1 MYFLRN
7 GRSAEWIIGRRFR
20 LEDNWIEP
28 MVDLPTQTLSPQT
41 KEQGFLKVFKK
52 VTRLISMVLDH
63 QQVMDTIVS
72 SLPDLLDIDAC
83 TIRLLDAGTNTF
95 VLGAAHGLSL
105 EYLSRKSIDTEETM
119 EMIKSGY
126 PVAKVDL
133 DEDPTYLD
141 RDAAAKEGIKSVLT
155 LPILFQDSIIGIMR
169 LLTKSQRLFTAE
181 EISFSMALAEQ
192 VGVAISNGRMFKEMA
207 NQVDFMNEVQKISR
221 MVNSTL
227 DMDSVLNTIV
237 QRVPVSMD
245 AKGCTLRLFNPLTNQ
260 LELVASYGVSEKYLK
275 QSNIEDEKNVT
286 MVLSGEPVAIY
297 DVASDDRVLNKKNM
311 MEEGINSLLA
321 VPIKVGKEI
330 IGVLRIFS
338 EKHHSFTSTEVN
350 FAVTVAEAGGTAI
363 QNARMYQKIN
373 LLFNQIEEN
382 ERFLSDI
389 LDCIRPELLVVDKNR
404 HVVLANKVCQQRL
417 GLEEADIL
425 GMEYHEL
432 CSANKDGSACPVDD
446 VLRTGKPATYEH
458 KVKLEDGEHWLE
470 RTASPMFD
478 DDGNVEFVIEII
490 RDITTKRALE
500 KEQMER
506 VELQGVVE
514 LAGTVAHEIN
524 TPLFAALGTAQILEE
539 DIEKQELI
547 ADVQTIIRN
556 LKNISDLT
564 KKMTDM
570 TGFERKDYV
579 GEANIVEFK

>member
-1 MYFLRN
+1 
-7 GRSAEWIIGRRFR
+7 
-20 LEDNWIEP
+20 
-28 MVDLPTQTLSPQT
+28 MVNIPTQTISPQT

-72 SLPDLLDIDAC
+72 SLPELLDIDAC
-83 TIRLLDAGTNTF
+83 TIRLLDMGTNSF

-105 EYLSRKSIDTEETM
+105 EYLSRQSIDTEETM

-133 DEDPTYLD
+133 DEDPTYRD

-169 LLTKSQRLFTAE
+169 LLTKNQRLFTAE

-207 NQVDFMNEVQKISR
+207 NQVDFMNEVQKISS

-237 QRVPVSMD
+237 QRVPLSMK
-245 AKGCTLRLFNPLTNQ
+245 AKGCTLRLLNPLTNQ
-260 LELVASYGVSEKYLK
+260 LELVASYGISETYLHS
-275 QSNIEDEKNVT
+275 SNIENEKNVT

-297 DVASDDRVLNKKNM
+297 DISTDDRVLNKKNM
-311 MEEGINSLLA
+311 IKEGINSLLA

-338 EKHHSFTSTEVN
+338 DKHRSFSGLEVN

-363 QNARMYQKIN
+363 QNARVYQKIN

-389 LDCIRPELLVVDKNR
+389 LDCIRPELLVVDNNK
-404 HVVLANKVCQQRL
+404 HIVLANKVCQQRL
-417 GLEEADIL
+417 GMNEAEIL

-432 CSANKDGSACPVDD
+432 CSADEDGAACPVED
-446 VLRTGKPATYEH
+446 VFRDGKPATYEH
-458 KVKLEDGEHWLE
+458 KVELDDGEHWFE

-478 DDGNVEFVIEII
+478 EHGKVEFVIEIV
-490 RDITTKRALE
+490 RDITTKRKLE
-500 KEQMER
+500 KEQIER

-539 DIEKQELI
+539 DIEKQELV

-556 LKNISDLT
+556 LKNISELT
-564 KKMTDM
+564 RKMTEM

>member
-1 MYFLRN
+1 
-7 GRSAEWIIGRRFR
+7 
-20 LEDNWIEP
+20 
-28 MVDLPTQTLSPQT
+28 MVDLPTQTLPQQT

-133 DEDPTYLD
+133 DADPTYRD

-192 VGVAISNGRMFKEMA
+192 VGVAISNGRMFKEME

-227 DMDSVLNTIV
+227 DLDSVLNTIV

-245 AKGCTLRLFNPLTNQ
+245 AKGCTLRLFNSQTNQ
-260 LELVASYGVSEKYLK
+260 LELVASYGVSEKYLE

-286 MVLSGEPVAIY
+286 MVLSGEPVTIY
-297 DVASDDRVLNKKNM
+297 DVSSDDRVLNKKNM

-321 VPIKVGKEI
+321 VPIKVGEEI

-338 EKHHSFTSTEVN
+338 EKHHSFTNTEVN
-350 FAVTVAEAGGTAI
+350 FAVTVSEAGGTAI

-404 HVVLANKVCQQRL
+404 RVVLANKVCQRRL
-417 GLEEADIL
+417 GMEEADIL

-432 CSANKDGSACPVDD
+432 CSANQDDSACPVDD
-446 VLRTGKPATYEH
+446 VLRNGKPATYEH
-458 KVKLEDGEHWLE
+458 KVELEDGEHWLE

-478 DDGNVEFVIEII
+478 DKGNVEFVIEII
-490 RDITTKRALE
+490 RDITTKKALE

-539 DIEKQELI
+539 DIEKQELV

-556 LKNISDLT
+556 LKNISELT

>member
-1 MYFLRN
+1 
-7 GRSAEWIIGRRFR
+7 
-20 LEDNWIEP
+20 
-28 MVDLPTQTLSPQT
+28 MVNTPTQTISPQA

-72 SLPDLLDIDAC
+72 SLPELLDIDAC
-83 TIRLLDAGTNTF
+83 TIRLLDMGTNSF

-105 EYLSRKSIDTEETM
+105 EYLSRQSIDTEETM

-133 DEDPTYLD
+133 DEDPTYRD

-169 LLTKSQRLFTAE
+169 LLTKKQRLFTAE

-207 NQVDFMNEVQKISR
+207 NQVDFMNEVQKISS

-237 QRVPVSMD
+237 QRVPLSMQ
-245 AKGCTLRLFNPLTNQ
+245 AKGCTLRLLNPLTNQ
-260 LELVASYGVSEKYLK
+260 LELVASYGISETYLDS
-275 QSNIEDEKNVT
+275 SNIENEKNVT

-297 DVASDDRVLNKKNM
+297 DISTDDRVLNKKNM
-311 MEEGINSLLA
+311 MKEGINSLLA
-321 VPIKVGKEI
+321 VPIKVGNEI

-338 EKHHSFTSTEVN
+338 DKHRSFSDLEVN

-363 QNARMYQKIN
+363 QNARVYQKIN

-389 LDCIRPELLVVDKNR
+389 LDCIRPELLVVDNKK
-404 HVVLANKVCQQRL
+404 HIVLANKVCLQRL
-417 GLEEADIL
+417 GIDEAEIL

-432 CSANKDGSACPVDD
+432 CSADEDGGACPVED
-446 VLRTGKPATYEH
+446 VFRDGKPATYEH
-458 KVKLEDGEHWLE
+458 KVELDDGEHWFE

-478 DDGNVEFVIEII
+478 EHGNVEFVIEIV
-490 RDITTKRALE
+490 RDITTKRKLE
-500 KEQMER
+500 KEQIER

-556 LKNISDLT
+556 LKKISELT
-564 KKMTDM
+564 GKMTEM

>member
-1 MYFLRN
+1 
-7 GRSAEWIIGRRFR
+7 
-20 LEDNWIEP
+20 
-28 MVDLPTQTLSPQT
+28 MVDLPTQTLPQQT

-133 DEDPTYLD
+133 DADPTYRD

-192 VGVAISNGRMFKEMA
+192 VGVAISNGRMFKEME

-227 DMDSVLNTIV
+227 DLDSVLNTIV

-245 AKGCTLRLFNPLTNQ
+245 AKGCTLRLFNSQTNQ
-260 LELVASYGVSEKYLK
+260 LELVASYGVSEKYLE

-297 DVASDDRVLNKKNM
+297 DVSSDDRVLNKKNM

-321 VPIKVGKEI
+321 VPIKVGEEI

-338 EKHHSFTSTEVN
+338 EKHHSFTNTEVN
-350 FAVTVAEAGGTAI
+350 FAVTVSEAGGTAI

-389 LDCIRPELLVVDKNR
+389 LDL
-404 HVVLANKVCQQRL
+404 
-417 GLEEADIL
+417 
-425 GMEYHEL
+425 
-432 CSANKDGSACPVDD
+432 S
-446 VLRTGKPATYEH
+446 
-458 KVKLEDGEHWLE
+458 
-470 RTASPMFD
+470 
-478 DDGNVEFVIEII
+478 
-490 RDITTKRALE
+490 
-500 KEQMER
+500 
-506 VELQGVVE
+506 
-514 LAGTVAHEIN
+514 
-524 TPLFAALGTAQILEE
+524 
-539 DIEKQELI
+539 LI
-547 ADVQTIIRN
+547 HI
-556 LKNISDLT
+556 
-564 KKMTDM
+564 
-570 TGFERKDYV
+570 
-579 GEANIVEFK
+579 

>member
-1 MYFLRN
+1 
-7 GRSAEWIIGRRFR
+7 
-20 LEDNWIEP
+20 
-28 MVDLPTQTLSPQT
+28 MVDIPTQAIPTQT

-83 TIRLLDAGTNTF
+83 TIRLLDPGTNTF

-105 EYLSRKSIDTEETM
+105 EYLSRQSIDTEETM

-133 DEDPTYLD
+133 DEDPTYRD
-141 RDAAAKEGIKSVLT
+141 RDIAAKEGIKSVLT

-169 LLTKSQRLFTAE
+169 LLTKSQRLFTSE

-192 VGVAISNGRMFKEMA
+192 VGVAISNGRMFKEME
-207 NQVDFMNEVQKISR
+207 NQVDFMNEVQNISR

-227 DMDSVLNTIV
+227 DLDSVLNTIV
-237 QRVPVSMD
+237 QRIPVSLNAM
-245 AKGCTLRLFNPLTNQ
+245 GCTLRLFNPQTNQ
-260 LELVASYGVSEKYLK
+260 LELVASYGVSETYLK
-275 QSNIEDEKNVT
+275 RGNIEDEKNVT

-297 DVASDDRVLNKKNM
+297 DVANDDRVLNKENM
-311 MEEGINSLLA
+311 IREGILSLLA
-321 VPIKVGKEI
+321 VPIKVGDEI

-338 EKHHSFTSTEVN
+338 SKNRSFSPSEIN
-350 FAVTVAEAGGTAI
+350 FALTVAEAGGTAI

-373 LLFNQIEEN
+373 LLFQQIEEN
-382 ERFLSDI
+382 ERFLTDI
-389 LDCIRPELLVVDKNR
+389 LDCIRPELLVVDRDK
-404 HVVLANKVCQQRL
+404 HVVLANKVCQRRL
-417 GLEEADIL
+417 AKGEGEIL
-425 GMEYHEL
+425 GMDYDEL
-432 CSANKDGSACPVDD
+432 CPAMDEDVICPVDQ
-446 VLRTGKPATYEH
+446 VLETGKPATYEH
-458 KVKLEDGEHWLE
+458 RMELDDGEHWFE

-478 DDGNVEFVIEII
+478 ENGEVEFVIEFI
-490 RDITTKRALE
+490 RDITMKKKLE
-500 KEQMER
+500 QEHMER
-506 VELQGVVE
+506 IELQGVVE

-539 DIEKQELI
+539 DIEEQELV

-556 LKNISDLT
+556 LKSISELT
-564 KKMTDM
+564 RKMTSM
-570 TGFERKDYV
+570 TGFESREYV
-579 GEANIVEFK
+579 GDTNIVEFK

>member
-1 MYFLRN
+1 M
-7 GRSAEWIIGRRFR
+7 IG
-20 LEDNWIEP
+20 LTN

-41 KEQGFLKVFKK
+41 KEQGFLRVFQK

-83 TIRLLDAGTNTF
+83 TIRLLDVDTNTF

-133 DEDPTYLD
+133 DEDPTYRD

-155 LPILFQDSIIGIMR
+155 LPILFQDAIIGIMR

-192 VGVAISNGRMFKEMA
+192 VGVAISNGRMFKEME

-237 QRVPVSMD
+237 QRVPVSME

-321 VPIKVGKEI
+321 VPITVGKEI

-350 FAVTVAEAGGTAI
+350 FAVTVSEAGGTAI
-363 QNARMYQKIN
+363 QNARIYQKIN

-382 ERFLSDI
+382 ERFLGDI
-389 LDCIRPELLVVDKNR
+389 LDCIRPELLVVDKDR

-417 GLEEADIL
+417 GMEEADIL

-432 CSANKDGSACPVDD
+432 CSSNKDRSACPVDD
-446 VLRTGKPATYEH
+446 VLRDGKPATYEH
-458 KVKLEDGEHWLE
+458 TVELKDGEHWLE

-478 DDGNVEFVIEII
+478 ENGNVEFVIEII
-490 RDITTKRALE
+490 RDITTKRTLE

-556 LKNISDLT
+556 LKNISELT

>member
-1 MYFLRN
+1 
-7 GRSAEWIIGRRFR
+7 
-20 LEDNWIEP
+20 

-245 AKGCTLRLFNPLTNQ
+245 AKGCTLRLFNSLTNQ

-286 MVLSGEPVAIY
+286 MVLTGEPVAIY

-556 LKNISDLT
+556 LKNISELT

>member
-1 MYFLRN
+1 
-7 GRSAEWIIGRRFR
+7 
-20 LEDNWIEP
+20 
-28 MVDLPTQTLSPQT
+28 MVDIAAQTIPTQT

-83 TIRLLDAGTNTF
+83 TIRLLDPGTNTF

-105 EYLSRKSIDTEETM
+105 EYLSRQSIDTDETM

-133 DEDPTYLD
+133 DEDPTYQD
-141 RDAAAKEGIKSVLT
+141 RDIAAKEGIKSVLT

-169 LLTKSQRLFTAE
+169 LLTKSQRLFTSE

-192 VGVAISNGRMFKEMA
+192 VGVAISNGRMFKEME

-227 DMDSVLNTIV
+227 DLDSVLNTIV
-237 QRVPVSMD
+237 QRIPVSLNAM
-245 AKGCTLRLFNPLTNQ
+245 GCTLRLFNPQTNQ
-260 LELVASYGVSEKYLK
+260 LELVASYGVSESYLER
-275 QSNIEDEKNVT
+275 SNIEDEKNVT

-297 DVASDDRVLNKKNM
+297 DVANDDRVLNKENM
-311 MEEGINSLLA
+311 TSEGIKSLLA
-321 VPIKVGKEI
+321 VPIKVGDEI

-338 EKHHSFTSTEVN
+338 SKNRSFSPSEIN

-373 LLFNQIEEN
+373 LLFLQIEEN
-382 ERFLSDI
+382 ERFLTDI
-389 LDCIRPELLVVDKNR
+389 LDCIRPELIVVDRDR
-404 HVVLANKVCQQRL
+404 HVVLANKVCQRRL
-417 GLEEADIL
+417 GREEGEIL
-425 GMEYHEL
+425 GMEYKEL
-432 CSANKDGSACPVDD
+432 CPAMDDDDAVCPVDQ
-446 VLRTGKPATYEH
+446 VLETGKPATYEH
-458 KVKLEDGEHWLE
+458 RMELEDGEHWFE

-478 DDGNVEFVIEII
+478 ENGEVEFVIEFI
-490 RDITTKRALE
+490 RDITMKKKLE
-500 KEQMER
+500 QEHMER

-539 DIEKQELI
+539 DIEDQELV

-556 LKNISDLT
+556 LKSISELT
-564 KKMTDM
+564 RKMTSM
-570 TGFERKDYV
+570 TGFESREYV
-579 GEANIVEFK
+579 GDTNIVEFK

>member
-1 MYFLRN
+1 
-7 GRSAEWIIGRRFR
+7 
-20 LEDNWIEP
+20 
-28 MVDLPTQTLSPQT
+28 MVNLATQTLSPQT

-133 DEDPTYLD
+133 DEDPTYQD

-192 VGVAISNGRMFKEMA
+192 VGVAISNGRMFKEME

-245 AKGCTLRLFNPLTNQ
+245 AKGCTLRLFNSLTNQ
-260 LELVASYGVSEKYLK
+260 LELVASYGVSEKYLR

-432 CSANKDGSACPVDD
+432 CSADKDGSACPVDD
-446 VLRTGKPATYEH
+446 VLRDGKPATYEH
-458 KVKLEDGEHWLE
+458 KVTLKDEEHWLE

-556 LKNISDLT
+556 LKNISELT

>member
-1 MYFLRN
+1 
-7 GRSAEWIIGRRFR
+7 
-20 LEDNWIEP
+20 
-28 MVDLPTQTLSPQT
+28 MVDLPTQTLSSQT

-72 SLPDLLDIDAC
+72 SLPELLDIDAC

-126 PVAKVDL
+126 PVAKIDL
-133 DEDPTYLD
+133 DEDPTYRD

-155 LPILFQDSIIGIMR
+155 LPILFQDAIIGIMR

-192 VGVAISNGRMFKEMA
+192 VGVAISNGRMFKEMK

-245 AKGCTLRLFNPLTNQ
+245 AKGCTLRLFNSLTNQ
-260 LELVASYGVSEKYLK
+260 LELVASYGVSETYLK
-275 QSNIEDEKNVT
+275 QSDIEDEKHVT

-311 MEEGINSLLA
+311 MEEGVNSLLA
-321 VPIKVGKEI
+321 VPITVGKEI

-338 EKHHSFTSTEVN
+338 EKYHSFTSTEVN
-350 FAVTVAEAGGTAI
+350 FAVTVSEAGGTAI

-417 GLEEADIL
+417 GLDEADIL

-446 VLRTGKPATYEH
+446 VLRDGKPATYEH
-458 KVKLEDGEHWLE
+458 KVELKDGDHWLE

-478 DDGNVEFVIEII
+478 ENGNVEFVIEII
-490 RDITTKRALE
+490 RDITTKRTLE

-556 LKNISDLT
+556 LKNISELT

>member
-1 MYFLRN
+1 M
-7 GRSAEWIIGRRFR
+7 AEIS
-20 LEDNWIEP
+20 
-28 MVDLPTQTLSPQT
+28 TQTIPTQT

-83 TIRLLDAGTNTF
+83 TIRLLDPGTNTF

-105 EYLSRKSIDTEETM
+105 EYLSRQSIDTEETM

-133 DEDPTYLD
+133 DEDPTYRD
-141 RDAAAKEGIKSVLT
+141 RDIAAKEGIKSVLT

-169 LLTKSQRLFTAE
+169 LLTKSQRLFTSE
-181 EISFSMALAEQ
+181 EISFAMALAEQ
-192 VGVAISNGRMFKEMA
+192 VGVAISNGRMFKEME

-221 MVNSTL
+221 LVNSTL
-227 DMDSVLNTIV
+227 DLDSVLNTIV
-237 QRVPVSMD
+237 QRIPLSLNAM
-245 AKGCTLRLFNPLTNQ
+245 GCTLRLLNPQTNQ
-260 LELVASYGVSEKYLK
+260 LELVASYGVSETYLE
-275 QSNIEDEKNVT
+275 SSLIEDEKNVT
-286 MVLSGEPVAIY
+286 MVLSGEPIAIY
-297 DVASDDRVLNKKNM
+297 DVAHDDRVLNKENM
-311 MEEGINSLLA
+311 TREGIQSLLA
-321 VPIKVGKEI
+321 VPIKVGEEI

-338 EKHHSFTSTEVN
+338 AKHRSFSSSEVN

-373 LLFNQIEEN
+373 LLFQQIEEN
-382 ERFLSDI
+382 ERFLTDI
-389 LDCIRPELLVVDKNR
+389 LDCIRPELLVVDRNK
-404 HVVLANKVCQQRL
+404 HVVLANKVCQRRL
-417 GLEEADIL
+417 GKEESEIL
-425 GMEYHEL
+425 GMEYKNL
-432 CSANKDGSACPVDD
+432 CPAMEEVRVCPVDQ
-446 VLRTGKPATYEH
+446 VLETGKPASYEH
-458 KVKLEDGEHWLE
+458 KMELEDGEHWFE

-478 DDGNVEFVIEII
+478 ENGKVEFVIEFI
-490 RDITTKRALE
+490 RDITMKKKLE
-500 KEQMER
+500 QEHMER

-539 DIEKQELI
+539 DIEDQELV

-556 LKNISDLT
+556 LKNISELT
-564 KKMTDM
+564 RKMTAM
-570 TGFERKDYV
+570 TGFESREYV
-579 GEANIVEFK
+579 GETNIVEFK